1 MMRRRS
7 TAALLALVLISAL
20 PLPLRGAVRDADA
33 MMQQQPTTGRVT
45 GTVTDAGTGTP
56 LEAAQVFVAGRTT
69 GATTNAEGRYTIA
82 NVPAGTV
89 TLVVR
94 RIGYAE
100 GGRSNVTVTAGQ
112 TVTADFRLTA
122 AVRALDEVVVTG
134 TAGGAQKRA
143 LGNVVATVAVDSVL
157 VKAPVGNVDQ
167 LLGSRTTGVMML
179 PGTGQVGTG
188 SAVRIRGSSSLSLAN
203 EPIIYIDGVR
213 MDSDPRRGPGQRGGS
228 NVSALND
235 IHPDD
240 IQSIEIIKGP
250 AAATLY
256 GTEASNGVI
265 QIITKRGASA
275 APQFD
280 LSVRNGYN
288 WLWDPEERTGMRY
301 MPDPDNPGQL
311 IGLNVYQNERVNGT
325 GPIFGYGRLQSY
337 SLGVRGG
344 TDAVR
349 YYVSGSRDDNTGVV
363 DWNWDTQNAL
373 RANLETELSERLRL
387 TIGTA
392 YIEGETRLA
401 QGSISTDPFSNL
413 IWSNPRFLSD
423 ARRGWSDAP
432 PEEWSDVESRYDN
445 DRTTSSIELRF
456 EPVSWSTHRLVAG
469 IDQNSEVESTLYP
482 QQPEGASHF
491 YGQLGL
497 GSRSV
502 SRGQRRF
509 ATIDYSGNANLPWR
523 DYVFTPSVGLQ
534 YYRSRSTFIDA
545 SGAQFPAIPITT
557 VSGGSVRDAGE
568 SFVENATAGVYFQ
581 QQVAWSNRRFLTAAI
596 RADANSAFG
605 EEFDAAY
612 YPKLSASWVLHEEP
626 FFSVDWVD
634 ELRLRGAWGAAGQQP
649 ATFAA
654 ARLYG
659 PVTGYR
665 NQPSILPTAFG
676 NPQLKPERGEELELG
691 FDLTVL
697 NGRFDIGF
705 TRYQRA
711 IKDAIVNRPL
721 PPSSGFT
728 GSQIV
733 NIGRLDGWGNEL
745 AVTAR
750 VLERAGFA
758 WEIGSQYSTMR
769 NEIKDLGGLE
779 FINVGT
785 QAQHREGYSIAD
797 LFMRNVLS
805 AEFSPTGTIIN
816 AMCDGGTGADGRQP
830 GGEPVPCASAPQ
842 LYQGHTQPTW
852 TFGIDNTI
860 TLFDR
865 LRLYARVD
873 GNGGHKQV
881 NTEIRATHN
890 QSTSEAVLLRN
901 NPILSATRVYEN
913 DKTGLYEAGFLR
925 LREVS
930 ATYDL
935 PTRFAARV
943 GARRSTLSL
952 GMRNVAMLWTAQH
965 GWSTPRDG
973 HVREPLANM
982 IVWDPEVRGTG
993 QSTGFSYQTVMPPT
1007 ASAALTLR
1015 LTF

>member
-1 MMRRRS
+1 MRRPS
-7 TAALLALVLISAL
+7 TVALLALALVAAPVL
-20 PLPLRGAVRDADA
+20 PVQGAVRGVSEV
-33 MMQQQPTTGRVT
+33 MLQQDTTGRIA

-56 LEAAQVFVAGRTT
+56 VEAAQVFVAGTT
-69 GATTNAEGRYTIA
+69 LGTTTNAQGRYTVQ
-82 NVPAGTV
+82 NVRPGTV

-100 GGRSNVTVTAGQ
+100 GRRANVAIAAGQ
-112 TVTADFRLTA
+112 TATVDVQLSVA
-122 AVRALDEVVVTG
+122 ARALDEVVVTG
-134 TAGGAQKRA
+134 TAGATQKRA
-143 LGNVVATVAVDSVL
+143 LGNVVSTVSADSIMAT
-157 VKAPVGNVDQ
+157 APVRNVDQ
-167 LLGSRTTGVMML
+167 LVGSRTPGVTLL

-188 SAVRIRGSSSLSLAN
+188 SAIRIRGSSSLSLAN

-265 QIITKRGASA
+265 QIITKRGASGA
-275 APQFD
+275 AQFD
-280 LSVRNGYN
+280 VTVRNGYN
-288 WLWDPEERTGMRY
+288 WLWSPEERTGTRF
-301 MPDPDNPGQL
+301 MPDAANPGQL
-311 IGLNVYQNERVNGT
+311 IGLNVYEHERLNGN
-325 GPIFGYGRLQSY
+325 GPIFGYGQLQSY

-363 DWNWDTQNAL
+363 DWNWDKQNAL
-373 RANLETELSERLRL
+373 RANVEMELSSKLQATL
-387 TIGTA
+387 SSS
-392 YIEGETRLA
+392 YIEGKTRLA

-413 IWSNPRFLSD
+413 IWSNPRFLAD

-432 PEEWSDVESRYDN
+432 PEEWGEVESRYDN
-445 DRTTSSIELRF
+445 DRTTTSIELRYN
-456 EPVSWSTHRLVAG
+456 PVSWSTHRLVAG
-469 IDQNSEVESTLYP
+469 IDNNAEVESTLYP

-502 SRGQRRF
+502 DRGSRRF
-509 ATIDYSGNANLPWR
+509 QTLDYSGSANLPWR
-523 DYVFTPSVGLQ
+523 DFVFTPSLGFQ
-534 YYRSRSTFIDA
+534 YYRSRSTFISA
-545 SGAQFPAIPITT
+545 TGAQFPAIPITT
-557 VSGGSVRDAGE
+557 VSGGSVRNAGE

-581 QQVAWSNRRFLTAAI
+581 QQVAWNNRRFLTAAL

-605 EEFDAAY
+605 EEFKAAY
-612 YPKLSASWVLHEEP
+612 YPKLSGSWVLHEEP
-626 FFSVDWVD
+626 FFTVPWVD
-634 ELRLRGAWGAAGQQP
+634 ELRLRAAWGAAGQQP

-654 ARLYG
+654 ARLYS
-659 PVTGYR
+659 PITGYR
-665 NQPSILPTAFG
+665 NQPGLLPSAFG
-676 NPQLKPERGEELELG
+676 NPQLKPERGEELEVG
-691 FDLTVL
+691 FDVGLL
-697 NGRFDIGF
+697 NGRLSFGF

-721 PPSSGFT
+721 APSTGFT

-745 AVTAR
+745 SATAR
-750 VLERAGFA
+750 VLQRGGFA
-758 WEIGSQYSTMR
+758 WEVGSQFSTMK
-769 NEIKDLGGLE
+769 NEIKELGIEQG

-785 QAQHREGYSIAD
+785 QAQHREGYSIGD

-805 AEFSPTGTIIN
+805 AEFSPTGTIVN
-816 AMCDGGTGADGRQP
+816 AMCDGGTGADGLQP
-830 GGEPVPCASAPQ
+830 GGAPVPCGNAPQ

-852 TFGIDNTI
+852 TFGIDNTV
-860 TLFDR
+860 TLFNR

-873 GNGGHKQV
+873 GNGGHKHV

-890 QSTSEAVLLRN
+890 QSTSEAVLLQN
-901 NPILSATRVYEN
+901 NPILSATRVFEN
-913 DKTGLYEAGFLR
+913 DKTGLHEAGFLR

-935 PTRFAARV
+935 PERFAAQMR
-943 GARRSTLSL
+943 ARRSTLSF
-952 GMRNVAMLWTAQH
+952 GMRNLAMLWTAQH
-965 GWSTPRDG
+965 GWNTPRDG
-973 HVREPLANM
+973 HIREPLANM

-1007 ASAALTLR
+1007 ASATLTLR